1 MCSPGSA
8 KAATYETLGS
18 MNSLG
23 NKVVFIT
30 GAASGIGAEAAR
42 LLAAHGAKIVA
53 ADLDESGARRTAQE
67 TGGHA
72 VAMDVTSE
80 ADWARAVPDAVERFG
95 ALDVLVNCAGIEL
108 VKSLTETSFAEWRR
122 VMSVNLDGV
131 FLGTRAA
138 VAAMGRRGGS
148 IVNIS
153 SVAGLN
159 GFSRQS
165 AYCASKGGVRLLS
178 KACAVE
184 CAEAGLGIRVN
195 SIHPGII
202 DTPMTQGILG
212 SMDKRMQPE
221 VEARWAQMHPLGH
234 IGRAVD
240 VAQCILFL
248 ASDASAFV
256 TGTEL
261 VVDGGL
267 TAR

>member
-1 MCSPGSA
+1 MTGM
-8 KAATYETLGS
+8 ETLNG
-18 MNSLG
+18 
-23 NKVVFIT
+23 KVALIT

-53 ADLDESGARRTAQE
+53 ADLDEAGARRTALE

-72 VAMDVTSE
+72 ISMDVVSE
-80 ADWARAVPDAVERFG
+80 ADWARTVAETVATFG
-95 ALDVLVNCAGIEL
+95 GLDVLVNCAGIEL
-108 VKSLTETSFAEWRR
+108 VRSIAETTLLDWRR

-138 VAAMGRRGGS
+138 VAAMGKRGGS

-153 SVAGLN
+153 SVAGIN
-159 GFSRQS
+159 GFSRQA
-165 AYCASKGGVRLLS
+165 AYCASKGGVRLLT
-178 KACAVE
+178 KASAVE
-184 CAEAGLGIRVN
+184 FAEAGLGIRVN

-202 DTPMTQGILG
+202 DTPMAREILG
-212 SMDKRMQPE
+212 KVDEALRPE
-221 VEARWAQMHPLGH
+221 IQERWKKMHPMGRLGS
-234 IGRAVD
+234 AMD

-261 VVDGGL
+261 IVDGGL